1 MAGTPSGP
9 GPRWTARD
17 AGGCVCDATARVG
30 THLRDAPRL
39 LCFRAEDLGVA
50 NRAGGAGG
58 YVGVTRCDRHVL
70 PRRAAGGDRRE
81 LEVVCVLRGCAQ
93 AAKHTARGTGRRAEA
108 GDTWIRRAREMGG
121 GGRGELRVAL
131 PCRLS
136 GWGGTVS
143 YYVTTM
149 RECAALSEV
158 RVSLPARL
166 APPGGQGRVV
176 GVRVAAPAN
185 EMQVCWSLSGAA
197 RVGWLRCVRVCS
209 LKLCPGNAPCCG
221 GLPEEEKA

>member
-1 MAGTPSGP
+1 MQ
-9 GPRWTARD
+9 
-17 AGGCVCDATARVG
+17 
-30 THLRDAPRL
+30 
-39 LCFRAEDLGVA
+39 AEL
-50 NRAGGAGG
+50 
-58 YVGVTRCDRHVL
+58 
-70 PRRAAGGDRRE
+70 
-81 LEVVCVLRGCAQ
+81 
-93 AAKHTARGTGRRAEA
+93 
-108 GDTWIRRAREMGG
+108 
-121 GGRGELRVAL
+121 
-131 PCRLS
+131 
-136 GWGGTVS
+136 
-143 YYVTTM
+143 

-221 GLPEEEKA
+221 GLPEEEKACGPLLRKTPQMKRIPRRVLRARPGLGQPWLRSDAAHPTRSVWCVQWLLPSLYSPPTGPCWLAGLCVAGSLGGLDLKPGRGQPWVSQAWDVMLLAWVV

>member
-1 MAGTPSGP
+1 MMCGQTGSPS
-9 GPRWTARD
+9 
-17 AGGCVCDATARVG
+17 
-30 THLRDAPRL
+30 
-39 LCFRAEDLGVA
+39 VA
-50 NRAGGAGG
+50 
-58 YVGVTRCDRHVL
+58 D
-70 PRRAAGGDRRE
+70 
-81 LEVVCVLRGCAQ
+81 
-93 AAKHTARGTGRRAEA
+93 GTGGSCA
-108 GDTWIRRAREMGG
+108 
-121 GGRGELRVAL
+121 LCQL

-166 APPGGQGRVV
+166 APPDGQGRVV

-209 LKLCPGNAPCCG
+209 LRLCPGNAPCCG
-221 GLPEEEKA
+221 GLPEEEKAWGPLLRKTPQMKRIPRRVLRARPGLGQPWLRSDAAHPTRSLWCVQWCAPLSISLLLAHVGWLVCAWLALSAGSI